1 MEGILAEDSFL
12 YGLLHAFME
21 GSGLLLLRQWLQGYG
36 VVGLV
41 IWWVVTITFLAF
53 SHYVVFERFRKRWFR
68 RRKRDR
74 EDE

>member
-12 YGLLHAFME
+12 YGLFYTFME

-41 IWWVVTITFLAF
+41 IWWIVTIAF
-53 SHYVVFERFRKRWFR
+53 FSFGVYLVFDRLRKRAR
-68 RRKRDR
+68 RRKKDR